1 MTISREEAQRALDLY
16 TEHGSLKRATA
27 GGKRMSTFHAH
38 LQRARALGL
47 TPSVPVAMDAA
58 AHKTMAELTAQSN
71 VALVQAQE
79 TIKKLQ
85 RELLKSQK
93 QESEHDIIKGIVGT
107 LTKQVSELEIPE
119 FLLSV
124 KDGYSAPGV
133 PTLFLSDLH
142 WAEVVNPAQI
152 NGVNEYNLEIAHA
165 RMKKCIET
173 AIHLLRIL
181 SPEMNYPGIVCVLGG
196 DMVSGNIHDELTAT
210 NEINTMPTVLDL
222 FGILVGVIKILA
234 DTFGH
239 VFLPC
244 VSGNH
249 GRDTHKIWNKDR
261 TSTSFDWL
269 LYQFLK
275 KHFEN
280 DSRVTFQIPDGP
292 DAQYRIYNHKYLL
305 THGDQFRGGDGLI
318 GPLGPIMR
326 GDHKKRSRNAQI
338 NMEYDTMIMG
348 HWHQYIHHS
357 RVIING
363 SLKGYDEYAFNNN
376 FGFEVPQ
383 QALWITHPKHGQT
396 YRAPVKLAAT
406 PEYNA
411 EAAWVSVPQ

>member
-1 MTISREEAQRALDLY
+1 
-16 TEHGSLKRATA
+16 
-27 GGKRMSTFHAH
+27 
-38 LQRARALGL
+38 
-47 TPSVPVAMDAA
+47 
-58 AHKTMAELTAQSN
+58 
-71 VALVQAQE
+71 
-79 TIKKLQ
+79 
-85 RELLKSQK
+85 
-93 QESEHDIIKGIVGT
+93 
-107 LTKQVSELEIPE
+107 
-119 FLLSV
+119 
-124 KDGYSAPGV
+124 V

-165 RMKKCIET
+165 RMKKCVAT

-181 SPEMNYPGIVCVLGG
+181 SPKMDYPGIVCVLGG
-196 DMVSGNIHDELTAT
+196 DMISGNIHDELTAT

-222 FGILVGVIKILA
+222 YGVLVGVIEILA

-275 KHFEN
+275 KHFER
-280 DSRVTFQIPDGP
+280 DPRVTFQIPDGP
-292 DAQYRIYNHKYLL
+292 DAHYRIYNHNYLL
-305 THGDQFRGGDGLI
+305 THGDQFRGGDGMI
-318 GPLGPIMR
+318 GALGPILR

-338 NMEYDTMIMG
+338 NMDYDTMIMG

-357 RVIING
+357 RVIVNG
-363 SLKGYDEYAFNNN
+363 SMKGYDEYAFNNN
-376 FGFEVPQ
+376 FGFEVPT
-383 QALWITHPKHGQT
+383 AGAVDHAPEA
-396 YRAPVKLAAT
+396 RADIPRAS
-406 PEYNA
+406 
-411 EAAWVSVPQ
+411 EARGHARIQRDDANVGERASMSSPFR